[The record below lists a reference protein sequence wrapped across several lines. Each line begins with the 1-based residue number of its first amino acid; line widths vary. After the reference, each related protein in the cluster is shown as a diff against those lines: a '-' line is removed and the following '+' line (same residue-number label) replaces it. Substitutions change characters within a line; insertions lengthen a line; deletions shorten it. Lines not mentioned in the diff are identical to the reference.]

1 MLDMSKLIGS
11 KIVAWFGL
19 ILAVVMVVLTMMV
32 QKLPWWEYSV
42 GFFAFMMC
50 FMHLLST
57 YMNDKLP
64 AVGYKLLLYK
74 LDMIALVFGVFL
86 VITFV
91 ILLITDSV
99 IFDI

>member
-64 AVGYKLLLYK
+64 AVGYKL
-74 LDMIALVFGVFL
+74 DMIARVFGVFL

>member
-1 MLDMSKLIGS
+1 MLVMSNLIGS

-64 AVGYKLLLYK
+64 AVGYKL
-74 LDMIALVFGVFL
+74 DMIALVFGVFL

>member
-64 AVGYKLLLYK
+64 AVGYKL
-74 LDMIALVFGVFL
+74 DMIALGFGVFL

>member
-64 AVGYKLLLYK
+64 AVGYKL
-74 LDMIALVFGVFL
+74 DMIALVFGVFL

-99 IFDI
+99 IFRS

>member
-42 GFFAFMMC
+42 GFFAFLMC

-64 AVGYKLLLYK
+64 AVGYKR
-74 LDMIALVFGVFL
+74 DMIALVFGVFL

>member
-50 FMHLLST
+50 FMLST

-64 AVGYKLLLYK
+64 AVGYK

>member
-64 AVGYKLLLYK
+64 AVGYKL
-74 LDMIALVFGVFL
+74 DMIALVFGVFL

-99 IFDI
+99 IFDIITVR

>member
-1 MLDMSKLIGS
+1 
-11 KIVAWFGL
+11 
-19 ILAVVMVVLTMMV
+19 
-32 QKLPWWEYSV
+32 
-42 GFFAFMMC
+42 MMC

-64 AVGYKLLLYK
+64 AVGYK

>member
-64 AVGYKLLLYK
+64 AVGYKL
-74 LDMIALVFGVFL
+74 DMIALEFGVFL

>member
-1 MLDMSKLIGS
+1 
-11 KIVAWFGL
+11 
-19 ILAVVMVVLTMMV
+19 
-32 QKLPWWEYSV
+32 
-42 GFFAFMMC
+42 
-50 FMHLLST
+50 
-57 YMNDKLP
+57 MNDKLP
-64 AVGYKLLLYK
+64 AVGYK

>member
-64 AVGYKLLLYK
+64 AVGYKL
-74 LDMIALVFGVFL
+74 DMIAVVFGVFL
-86 VITFV
+86 VIRFV

>member
-50 FMHLLST
+50 FMHLLSP

-64 AVGYKLLLYK
+64 AVGYK

>member
-64 AVGYKLLLYK
+64 AVGYKL
-74 LDMIALVFGVFL
+74 DMIALVFGVFL

>member
-57 YMNDKLP
+57 YMND
-64 AVGYKLLLYK
+64 
-74 LDMIALVFGVFL
+74 
-86 VITFV
+86 
-91 ILLITDSV
+91 
-99 IFDI
+99 

>member
-50 FMHLLST
+50 FMHLLSM
-57 YMNDKLP
+57 YMNDTLP
-64 AVGYKLLLYK
+64 AVGYK

>member
-50 FMHLLST
+50 FMHLLSA

-64 AVGYKLLLYK
+64 AVGYK

>member
-1 MLDMSKLIGS
+1 MLDMSNLIGS

-64 AVGYKLLLYK
+64 AVGYKL
-74 LDMIALVFGVFL
+74 DMIALVFGVFL